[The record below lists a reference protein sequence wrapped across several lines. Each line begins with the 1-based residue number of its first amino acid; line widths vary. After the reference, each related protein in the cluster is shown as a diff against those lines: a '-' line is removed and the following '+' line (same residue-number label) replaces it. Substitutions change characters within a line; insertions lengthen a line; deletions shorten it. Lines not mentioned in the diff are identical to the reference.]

1 MVFGFIVSLVL
12 LLLFIVWIC
21 LGCLRCCWVWLWLF
35 MLGGLVSFMLVGT
48 RGVLFLLGFAMLV
61 WWFGG
66 FMLLLWQIFRGF
78 RLVLICFVC

>member
-1 MVFGFIVSLVL
+1 
-12 LLLFIVWIC
+12 
-21 LGCLRCCWVWLWLF
+21 

-78 RLVLICFVC
+78 RLVLICFVCWYWLYCCVDSVDYFDVVVCVI